1 MTRFH
6 VLVVDDEP
14 LAREV
19 AVSLVRRD
27 PEVAMVAECGDG
39 LRARQVIE
47 NTRPDIVFLDV
58 EMPGLGGME
67 LAEHFQHTGPVV
79 VFITAFSRYAVDAF
93 DLAAT
98 DYVLKPF
105 SDERFLE
112 ALGRAKRR
120 VRERRLGELA
130 HQMAGVAHELQHGES
145 GDSSGTES
153 SQYLQRLSIKQ
164 GDRTIVL
171 RTEEIVWIEAQDYCV
186 TVHSTRGNHLVR
198 ASLSSLE
205 GRLAPETF
213 VRTHRMAIVNL
224 KHVRETRD
232 RDGLSLVLSE
242 GTQVGVSRSR
252 RTHVESLLSP
262 RLR

>member
-1 MTRFH
+1 MTKFQ

-19 AVSLVRRD
+19 AVSLLRRD
-27 PEVAMVAECGDG
+27 AEVASVVECADG
-39 LRARQVIE
+39 VHARQMIE
-47 NTRPDIVFLDV
+47 ETRPDIVFLDV

-67 LAEHFQHTGPVV
+67 LAEHLQSGGPVV
-79 VFITAFSRYAVDAF
+79 VFITAFSRYAVEAF

-98 DYVLKPF
+98 DYVLKPY
-105 SDERFLE
+105 SDDRLLE

-130 HQMAGVAHELQHGES
+130 HQMAGVAAELHSEPGVPAVA
-145 GDSSGTES
+145 DSAP
-153 SQYLQRLSIKQ
+153 YLQRLSIKQ
-164 GDRTIVL
+164 SDRTIVL
-171 RTEEIVWIEAQDYCV
+171 RAEEIVWIEAQDYCV

-198 ASLSSLE
+198 ASLTSLE
-205 GRLAPETF
+205 GRLSPDTF

-224 KHVRETRD
+224 THVRETQD
-232 RDGLSLVLSE
+232 RDGLRLVLSE
-242 GTQVGVSRSR
+242 GTQVGVSRAR
-252 RTHVESLLSP
+252 RSHVESLLAP

>member
-1 MTRFH
+1 MTTFH

-19 AVSLVRRD
+19 AVSLLRRD
-27 PEVAMVAECGDG
+27 PEVAIGRRMW
-39 LRARQVIE
+39 RWPARTAGHRGQHGP
-47 NTRPDIVFLDV
+47 TSSFSMSRCRGWRL
-58 EMPGLGGME
+58 E
-67 LAEHFQHTGPVV
+67 LAEQLQRSGPVV
-79 VFITAFSRYAVDAF
+79 VFITAFSQYAVDAF

-130 HQMAGVAHELQHGES
+130 HQMAGVAP
-145 GDSSGTES
+145 SSNCEPVTRRRGS
-153 SQYLQRLSIKQ
+153 PRYLQRLSIKQ
-164 GDRTIVL
+164 GDRRRSAHGGDRLDRSTGLL
-171 RTEEIVWIEAQDYCV
+171 RDSSFDQGQPSGSRVADFARRAAGSGDIRSHASHGDRQ
-186 TVHSTRGNHLVR
+186 SSARSGN
-198 ASLSSLE
+198 
-205 GRLAPETF
+205 
-213 VRTHRMAIVNL
+213 
-224 KHVRETRD
+224 RD
-232 RDGLSLVLSE
+232 RDGLRLVLSE

-252 RTHVESLLSP
+252 RSHVESLLSP

>member
-39 LRARQVIE
+39 LRAQQVIE
-47 NTRPDIVFLDV
+47 DTRPDIVFLDV
-58 EMPGLGGME
+58 EMPGLGGVQ
-67 LAEHFQHTGPVV
+67 LAEHFQGSGPVV

-130 HQMAGVAHELQHGES
+130 HQMAGVAHELQHGEP
-145 GDSSGTES
+145 GHANGPE
-153 SQYLQRLSIKQ
+153 SQYLERLSIKQ

-186 TVHSTRGNHLVR
+186 TVHSSRGHHLVR

-205 GRLAPETF
+205 GRLSPDTF

-224 KHVRETRD
+224 KHVRETHD
-232 RDGLSLVLSE
+232 LDGLRLVLSE

-252 RTHVESLLSP
+252 RSLVESLLSP

>member
-1 MTRFH
+1 MTTFN

-19 AVSLVRRD
+19 AVSLLRRD
-27 PEVAMVAECGDG
+27 PEVATTAECGDG
-39 LRARQVIE
+39 LRARQMIDE
-47 NTRPDIVFLDV
+47 ARPDIVFLDM
-58 EMPGLGGME
+58 EMPGLSGLQ
-67 LAEHFQHTGPVV
+67 LAEQLQKSGPVV
-79 VFITAFSRYAVDAF
+79 VFITAFSQYAVDAF

-120 VRERRLGELA
+120 VRERRLGQLA
-130 HQMAGVAHELQHGES
+130 SQMAGMAAELQP
-145 GDSSGTES
+145 GTPEGGAP
-153 SQYLQRLSIKQ
+153 QYLQRLSIKQ
-164 GDRTIVL
+164 GDRAVVL

-186 TVHSTRGNHLVR
+186 TIHSTRGNHLVR
-198 ASLSSLE
+198 ASLTSLE
-205 GRLAPETF
+205 GRLDPEAF

-224 KHVRETRD
+224 QHVQETEE
-232 RDGLSLVLSE
+232 RDGLRLVLSE
-242 GTQVGVSRSR
+242 GSQVGVSRSR
-252 RTHVESLLSP
+252 RSQVEALLSP